1 MKNTKT
7 QNNWY
12 VPKAAFAAFGVY
24 FCMYAFRK
32 PFTIA
37 TFEGISYWGIDYKVL
52 LIIAQV
58 MGYFLSKFI
67 GIKIVSEL
75 KEKDRLK
82 YLFSFIAF
90 ALLTLLGFALTPRPY
105 NILFMFLNGLPLGMI
120 WGIVF
125 SYIEGRKATE
135 ILGLILCTSFVVSSG
150 FVKSVGKFTMSYLGV
165 SEFWMPFLTG
175 LWFIIPLVFF
185 GLFLD
190 RLPKPSKEDIAYK
203 TKRVPLN
210 QKERKKLILTFLIPL
225 FCLTVLYI
233 SLTIIRDF
241 RDNFTSEIWDALGY
255 KNAVSLYTYAEI
267 PIAFIVLFVLS
278 FMVTIKNNTKAFLIY
293 HYILLT
299 GVMIIGLST
308 IAFSYQLLSPMP
320 WMIITG
326 IGMYLC
332 YIPFNGL
339 FFDRMIATF
348 KIKGNV
354 GFLIYFVDSFGYLGS
369 ILILLFKN
377 FGYKKISWLHF
388 YIQLNYVIAIIG
400 FFTIIMAAVLFQRK
414 INKMNSAATSI
425 EEETTFQL
433 QELN

>member
-1 MKNTKT
+1 MKSIENKN
-7 QNNWY
+7 QLY
-12 VPKAAFAAFGVY
+12 IPKAAFAAFGVY

-32 PFTIA
+32 PFSIA
-37 TFEGISYWGIDYKVL
+37 TFEGISYWGVDYKVL

-75 KEKDRLK
+75 KDTDRLK

-90 ALLTLLGFALTPRPY
+90 ALLSLLGFALVPKPY
-105 NILFMFLNGLPLGMI
+105 NIFFMFLNGLPLGMI

-150 FVKSVGKFTMSYLGV
+150 FVKSIGKFTMNYLGV

-175 LWFIIPLVFF
+175 VWFIIPLVFF
-185 GLFLD
+185 GFLLD
-190 RLPKPSKEDIAYK
+190 RLPKPSEEDMTYK

-210 QKERKKLILTFLIPL
+210 QKERLKLIKTFLAPL
-225 FCLTVLYI
+225 FCLTVLYV
-233 SLTIIRDF
+233 SLTILRDF
-241 RDNFTSEIWDALGY
+241 RDNFTSEIWDALGF
-255 KNAVSLYTYAEI
+255 KDAISLYTYAEI
-267 PIAFIVLFVLS
+267 PIAFIVLFILS
-278 FMVTIKNNTKAFLIY
+278 FMVTIKNNTKAFLFY
-293 HYILLT
+293 HYILLS
-299 GVMIIGLST
+299 GVLLIGLST
-308 IAFSYQLLSPMP
+308 IAFRNHLISPIP
-320 WMIITG
+320 WMVITG

-339 FFDRMIATF
+339 LFDRMIATF

-388 YIQLNYVIAIIG
+388 YIQLNYAIAIIG
-400 FFTIIMAAVLFQRK
+400 FFTILIAAILFQKK
-414 INKMNSAATSI
+414 INKMNAVSLNQ
-425 EEETTFQL
+425 EEATFQL

>member
-150 FVKSVGKFTMSYLGV
+150 FVKSVGKFTMSYFGV

>member
-12 VPKAAFAAFGVY
+12 VLKAAFAAFGVY

-32 PFTIA
+32 PFTIV

-82 YLFSFIAF
+82 YLFSFITF
-90 ALLTLLGFALTPRPY
+90 ALISLLGFALTPRPY

-150 FVKSVGKFTMSYLGV
+150 FVKSVGKFTMSYFGV
-165 SEFWMPFLTG
+165 SEFWMPFITG
-175 LWFIIPLVFF
+175 LWFIIPLVLF

-308 IAFSYQLLSPMP
+308 IAFSYQFLSPMP

>member
-1 MKNTKT
+1 MRNTKT
-7 QNNWY
+7 KNNWY

-37 TFEGISYWGIDYKVL
+37 SFEGITYWGVDYKVL

-82 YLFSFIAF
+82 FLFGFIAF
-90 ALLTLLGFALTPRPY
+90 AFLTLLGFALTPRPY
-105 NILFMFLNGLPLGMI
+105 NIFFMFLNGLPLGMI

-150 FVKSVGKFTMSYLGV
+150 FVKSVGKFTMSYFGV
-165 SEFWMPFLTG
+165 TEFWMPFLTG

-185 GLFLD
+185 GLLLD

-210 QKERKKLILTFLIPL
+210 QKERKKLILTFWVPL
-225 FCLTVLYI
+225 FCLTILYI
-233 SLTIIRDF
+233 SLTILRDF
-241 RDNFTSEIWDALGY
+241 RDNFTGEIWDALGF
-255 KNAVSLYTYAEI
+255 KDAVSLYTYAEI
-267 PIAFIVLFVLS
+267 PIAFTVLLVLS

-299 GVMIIGLST
+299 GVLIIGLST
-308 IAFSYQLLSPMP
+308 IAYSSHLLSPMP